1 MKPRHRRTRGLLL
14 IPIFGGI
21 FWATALLA
29 STVPGLLVL
38 GVNVHGLGIASYAGD
53 AGGSLAPLSP
63 KILYDVN
70 QDTSQKPASTAS
82 AGPGSFAGNYPG
94 GSSTVKPSE
103 TPAGASTPGPSPTPT
118 PTPAGAASPTPAASP
133 SPSVLPLPTVT
144 PLPSVL
150 PTPSATPT
158 PTPTPGRATI
168 NGQVVDIVTHL
179 GIPGA
184 QVMISSGGSTLADAN
199 GNFNFAV
206 IAGSY
211 TLTASAT
218 GYSSASQAVT
228 VNGGQNLAVT
238 IKLTSVTATGG
249 IKGFVTSS
257 STAAAI
263 VGAVVTLSNGLATVT
278 DITGAYSFPA
288 VLYGNYTA
296 TATAT
301 GYVAQSQPLSVKPGH
316 TTTLNF
322 SLTP

>member
-1 MKPRHRRTRGLLL
+1 MKPRHRRLRGLLL

-63 KILYDVN
+63 RILYDVN
-70 QDTSQKPASTAS
+70 QDTSPKAAPTAS
-82 AGPGSFAGNYPG
+82 PVPGSPAGGFPQ
-94 GSSTVKPSE
+94 GSGTATPSQ
-103 TPAGASTPGPSPTPT
+103 TPATA
-118 PTPAGAASPTPAASP
+118 PTPALTPSP
-133 SPSVLPLPTVT
+133 SPSVLALP
-144 PLPSVL
+144 PLPSVV
-150 PTPSATPT
+150 PTPSPTPAAT

-184 QVMISSGGSTLADAN
+184 QVMISSGGSTLTDAT